1 MVRWLSQVLYL
12 LGGVAVQCCDPG
24 GGLVGGGDGLQG
36 SGGAVGGGHPRCRD
50 GGQQRPVG
58 GGGLSG
64 GPLPAD
70 DVGGCCG
77 R

>member
-36 SGGAVGGGHPRCRD
+36 SGGAVGGCHLGWWD
-50 GGQQRPVG
+50 GSQ
-58 GGGLSG
+58 
-64 GPLPAD
+64 
-70 DVGGCCG
+70 
-77 R
+77 